1 MLQILHKGKLCHDSD
16 LRSTTKAYQHLSYS
30 SSVLNSLSQQAR
42 VVLCHLACLPSRGV
56 EIPLLAHLT
65 NKNENAVR
73 SLLDECATLG
83 SISIRNNKVQFVH
96 DKPHAAALALID
108 PQEKPRL
115 FAKIARNLEGLST
128 DYNFVRADM
137 FLSAY
142 QSDPDLLEPL
152 EVVKAGKFLPLDD
165 LDSTKQLVLV
175 IAVRAAR
182 QAAASAALDL
192 ASRYLDGAAELWS
205 FDTAEAWKQDPDLAM
220 DFLTVTAEVAL
231 GRRAAASYTEKVGSQ
246 RSYFQHR
253 FSPSS
258 FSSDRIRPTY
268 GTPDVYKA

>member
-1 MLQILHKGKLCHDSD
+1 M
-16 LRSTTKAYQHLSYS
+16 
-30 SSVLNSLSQQAR
+30 
-42 VVLCHLACLPSRGV
+42 VLCHLACLPSRGV

-73 SLLDECATLG
+73 ALLDECATLG
-83 SISIRNNKVQFVH
+83 SISIRHNKVQFVH

-115 FAKIARNLEGLST
+115 FAKIARSLEGVST

-142 QSDPDLLEPL
+142 QSDAKLLEPL
-152 EVVKAGKFLPLDD
+152 EVVKAGKSGLAKFIGLLITLELLP
-165 LDSTKQLVLV
+165 
-175 IAVRAAR
+175 AVRAAR

-192 ASRYLDGAAELWS
+192 ASKYLDRAADLWS
-205 FDTAEAWKQDPDLAM
+205 FSTAEAWEQDSDLAM

-231 GRRAAASYTEKVGSQ
+231 GRRTAASFTEKVCIG
-246 RSYFQHR
+246 
-253 FSPSS
+253 
-258 FSSDRIRPTY
+258 
-268 GTPDVYKA
+268 